1 MKRFLLY
8 FGFISLFFFFLIG
21 FCTLNL
27 TFFLNHPFFK
37 GKLKNYLEK
46 NHHIKVEYH
55 RVSVDLIK
63 LHFKFE
69 NFKLEHPEF
78 FLSLPKA
85 KVDFDWSK
93 LLRGSY
99 FPEEVHL
106 SSPSIKALIPEVT
119 KEEIEFDYKSLL
131 QKLAP
136 IRFVV
141 RNGNFSAEYKGKNFE
156 LRGVNLNLVDS
167 KDQLL
172 FDLKASSNI
181 FSQLSLKGYINY
193 VRFFGEGSVEVKELN
208 LKPALKLVD
217 FDPGENKLNL
227 QAQVSVEKDRIYAG
241 FSGDAPCLIRLDD
254 GQRVICGYFEG
265 VAILGKDGWEV
276 EFPVLDFHNPRLKGK
291 LKVVANE
298 KGIDFRAKA
307 DSTDFES
314 ISPILVK
321 LLPKEVFQ
329 TISDYLKGGFF
340 TKLAFQARGKDWDE
354 AFSLNSIEL
363 SGEVKDGK
371 VEIPGLPLSF
381 ANVEGMVSLDKA
393 KLRFEGNGIVNEN
406 IQLAGSQVLVDL
418 AGKMPL
424 LEVKSQFSGLAENL
438 KDLALLMSKDASSL
452 EKYQVKGKVEGSIV
466 LSGYPTALDVA
477 VSLFPK
483 DVELFLEPF
492 KKTIRISSGS
502 IDYKNER
509 LSFSGINLFFEDGKA
524 LDLKGLFEM
533 KKDLLSVSIS
543 QVYLTKETFFTLLS
557 FDEGVK
563 QRLEPYA
570 VDLDEVFLKDV
581 NLSSLSLRN
590 LDLRNLDKEQALP
603 LLSQT
608 LSFSGKIKGLSLS
621 FNPNNQTIRLS
632 SPELFLS
639 FKNGL
644 LYLDESLVKVGDS
657 NFTLSG
663 SYALTNPLLILR
675 GRGEVKEDLYGK
687 ISSLVNLPQGVKLKL
702 PAKVELQE
710 VKVDKEKIAADLFIL
725 GEGAKLSLQA
735 QYGLASKSLEL
746 TSKFEGN
753 TSDLS
758 LSLSHD
764 QSLKVT
770 LRGELSAPDT
780 LVLFEGLPLS
790 YGAISLDFSLNLGER
805 DFKALEDFKKDPLQA
820 FYRLLTSEKL
830 FPRPSYLHIKDLT
843 FIHPLRFTA
852 TLTAEL
858 ENSTVSISSF
868 RIKSEGLDFNGSLG
882 VKAKEGALWIEGKLF
897 SETLDLAKFFPKEF
911 LKATKEQEEKAKI
924 ELTTS
929 INANIVF
936 SLHKVIL
943 PTNHTIENLTGA
955 LSIVNG
961 TIYAI
966 KLPEVNFCGLSF
978 TAEAEKTAT
987 FHYGYV
993 ELNPSQG
1000 DLLDL
1005 FSCLYPNEMPKVI
1018 FEGPFKAHGF
1028 FYFDGE
1034 KSLIEHSYGELYAT
1048 SHKGYMYRAPL
1059 LMRVLGFLSP
1069 IDLFRGK
1076 IPDLEKNLLPLD
1088 ELTLALKASN
1098 SYLLV
1103 DEFFMS
1109 AQGFRLFSSGYANLK
1124 DKGLSLTFLVSP
1136 FKTIDVI
1143 IEHIPYL
1150 SRLLL
1155 GKERMLVY
1163 LPLEVVG
1170 TYDNPVIVP
1179 LHPAS
1184 IGKGIFRFVFK
1195 FFGISEDFFQKKPA
1209 LEGIKRKDV
1218 LERKLEN
1225 PQGR

>member
-8 FGFISLFFFFLIG
+8 FGLLFLFFLFLLG

-37 GKLKNYLEK
+37 EKLKNYLER
-46 NHHIKVEYH
+46 NHQIKVEYH
-55 RVSVDLIK
+55 HVSVDLVK
-63 LHFKFE
+63 LHFKFQD
-69 NFKLEHPEF
+69 FKLEHPRL
-78 FLSLPKA
+78 FLALPKA
-85 KVDFDWSK
+85 KIDFDWSK

-106 SSPSIKALIPEVT
+106 SSPTIKLSIPET
-119 KEEIEFDYKSLL
+119 PEEEEIKFDYKALL

-141 RNGNFSAEYKGKNFE
+141 RDGNFSAEYKGKNFE
-156 LRGVNLNLVDS
+156 LKGLNLNLVDR

-172 FDLKASSNI
+172 FDLKASANF
-181 FSQLSLKGYINY
+181 FSQLSLKGYLNY
-193 VRFFGEGSVEVKELN
+193 VSLFGEGSVEVKELN

-227 QAQVSVEKDRIYAG
+227 QAQISVEKDRVYAG
-241 FSGDAPCLIRLDD
+241 FSGDAPCLIRLED

-276 EFPVLDFHNPRLKGK
+276 EFPLLDFHNPRLKGE
-291 LKVVANE
+291 LKVLATP
-298 KGIDFRAKA
+298 KGIDLSAKA
-307 DSTDFES
+307 GSLDFQS
-314 ISPILVK
+314 LSPVLAK
-321 LLPKEVFQ
+321 LLPRDVFKA
-329 TISDYLKGGFF
+329 ISDYLKGGLF
-340 TKLAFQARGKDWDE
+340 TELVFQARGKDWDE

-371 VEIPGLPLSF
+371 IEIPGLPLSF
-381 ANVEGMVSLDKA
+381 AGVEGKVSLDKA
-393 KLRFEGNGIVNEN
+393 KLRFEGSGIVNEN
-406 IQLAGSQVLVDL
+406 IQLKGSEVLLDL
-418 AGKMPL
+418 GANEPRI
-424 LEVKSQFSGLAENL
+424 EVKSQFSGLAENL
-438 KDLALLMSKDASSL
+438 KDLALRLSKDASSL
-452 EKYQVKGKVEGSIV
+452 EKYQVSGKVEGGIV
-466 LSGYPTALDVA
+466 LSGYPASLDVA
-477 VSLFPK
+477 LSLFPK
-483 DVELFLEPF
+483 NVAVSIASH
-492 KKTIRISSGS
+492 KKPVIVSSGS

-509 LSFSGINLFFEDGKA
+509 LRFSGINLFFEDGKA
-524 LDLKGLFEM
+524 LDLKGLFEI
-533 KKDLLSVSIS
+533 KNKLLSLSIS
-543 QVYLTKETFFTLLS
+543 QVSLPKETLFTLLS
-557 FDEGVK
+557 LDEGIK
-563 QRLEPYA
+563 QKLEPYA
-570 VDLDEVFLKDV
+570 IDLDEVFLKDV
-581 NLSSLSLRN
+581 ALSSLSIGS
-590 LDLRNLDKEQALP
+590 LDKEQALP
-603 LLSQT
+603 LLSQS
-608 LSFSGKIKGLSLS
+608 LSFSGRIKGLSLR
-621 FNPNNQTIRLS
+621 FDLTNQTIRLS
-632 SPELFLS
+632 SPELFIS

-644 LYLDESLVKVGDS
+644 LYLDESLVKVEDS
-657 NFTLSG
+657 EFSLFG
-663 SYALTNPLLILR
+663 SHALANPLLTLR
-675 GRGEVKEDLYGK
+675 GKGEVKESLYGK
-687 ISSLVNLPQGVKLKL
+687 LSSLVSLPQGVRLKL

-710 VKVDKEKIAADLFIL
+710 FKLDKEKIAGDLSIL

-735 QYGLASKSLEL
+735 QYGLASKGLDL
-746 TSKFEGN
+746 TSRFEGN
-753 TSDLS
+753 SSDLS
-758 LSLSHD
+758 LSLSYD
-764 QSLKVT
+764 QSLKVR
-770 LRGELSAPDT
+770 LKGELSALDT

-790 YGAISLDFSLNLGER
+790 YGKISSDLSLNFEGR
-805 DFKALEDFKKDPLQA
+805 DFKALESLKEDPLQA
-820 FYRLLTSEKL
+820 FHRLIRSGNL
-830 FPRPSYLHIKDLT
+830 FPRSSSLHIKDLT
-843 FIHPLRFTA
+843 LKKPLS
-852 TLTAEL
+852 LTASLSAEF

-868 RIKSEGLDFNGSLG
+868 RVKREGLDFNGSLA
-882 VKAKEGALWIEGKLF
+882 VKAKEDALWLDGKLF
-897 SETLDLAKFFPKEF
+897 SETLDLAKIFPTEA
-911 LKATKEQEEKAKI
+911 LNATKERQKTAGI
-924 ELTTS
+924 ELTVPV
-929 INANIVF
+929 NANIAF
-936 SLHKVIL
+936 SLHRLIL
-943 PTNHTIENLTGA
+943 PTNHTIESLNGT

-961 TIYAI
+961 TTYAL
-966 KLPEVNFCGLSF
+966 KLPEVNLCGLSF
-978 TAEAEKTAT
+978 TAEAEKTNT
-987 FHYGYV
+987 FHYGYI

-1034 KSLIEHSYGELYAT
+1034 KSLIEHGYGEVYAT

-1088 ELTLALKASN
+1088 DLTLVLKASN

-1136 FKTIDVI
+1136 FKTVDVI
-1143 IEHIPYL
+1143 IEHIPYS

-1170 TYDNPVIVP
+1170 TYDNPIIVP

-1195 FFGISEDFFQKKPA
+1195 FFGISEDFFQKKPE

>member
-8 FGFISLFFFFLIG
+8 FGLLFLFFLFLLG

-37 GKLKNYLEK
+37 EKLKDYLER
-46 NHHIKVEYH
+46 NHQIKVEYH
-55 RVSVDLIK
+55 HVSVDLVK
-63 LHFKFE
+63 LHFKFQD
-69 NFKLEHPEF
+69 FKLEHPRL
-78 FLSLPKA
+78 FLALPKA

-93 LLRGSY
+93 LVRGSY

-106 SSPSIKALIPEVT
+106 SSPTIKLSIPET
-119 KEEIEFDYKSLL
+119 PEGEEIKFDYKALL

-141 RNGNFSAEYKGKNFE
+141 RDGNFSAEYKGKNFE
-156 LRGVNLNLVDS
+156 LKGLNLNLIDR

-172 FDLKASSNI
+172 FDLKARANF

-193 VRFFGEGSVEVKELN
+193 VSFFGEGSVEVKELN

-227 QAQVSVEKDRIYAG
+227 QAQISVEKDRVYAG

-254 GQRVICGYFEG
+254 GQRVVCGYFEG

-276 EFPVLDFHNPRLKGK
+276 EFPLLDFHYPRLKGE
-291 LKVVANE
+291 LKVLATE
-298 KGIDFRAKA
+298 KGIDVSAKA
-307 DSTDFES
+307 DSLDFES
-314 ISPILVK
+314 ISPVLAK
-321 LLPKEVFQ
+321 LLPRDVFKA
-329 TISDYLKGGFF
+329 ISDYLKGGLF
-340 TKLAFQARGKDWDE
+340 TELTFQARGKDWDE
-354 AFSLNSIEL
+354 AFSLNSVEL

-381 ANVEGMVSLDKA
+381 AGIEGKVSLDKA
-393 KLRFEGNGIVNEN
+393 KLRFEGSGIVNEN
-406 IQLAGSQVLVDL
+406 IQLKGSEVLVDL
-418 AGKMPL
+418 GSKEPR

-438 KDLALLMSKDASSL
+438 KDLALRLSKNASSL
-452 EKYQVKGKVEGSIV
+452 EKYQVSGRVEGSIV
-466 LSGYPTALDVA
+466 LSGYPASLDVTL
-477 VSLFPK
+477 SLFPK
-483 DVELFLEPF
+483 DVAVSIAPL
-492 KKTIRISSGS
+492 KKPVRVSSGS

-524 LDLKGLFEM
+524 LDLKGLFEI
-533 KKDLLSVSIS
+533 KNKLLSLSIS
-543 QVYLTKETFFTLLS
+543 QVSLPKETFFTLLS
-557 FDEGVK
+557 LDEGIK
-563 QRLEPYA
+563 QKLEPYA
-570 VDLDEVFLKDV
+570 IDLDEVFLKDV
-581 NLSSLSLRN
+581 ALSSLSLVS
-590 LDLRNLDKEQALP
+590 LDKEQALR
-603 LLSQT
+603 LLSQR
-608 LSFSGKIKGLSLS
+608 LSFSGRIKGLSLR
-621 FNPNNQTIRLS
+621 FDLTNQTFSLS
-632 SPELFLS
+632 SPELFIS

-644 LYLDESLVKVGDS
+644 LYLDESLVKVEDS
-657 NFTLSG
+657 EFSLFG
-663 SYALTNPLLILR
+663 SYALATPLLTLR
-675 GRGEVKEDLYGK
+675 GRGEVKESLYGK
-687 ISSLVNLPQGVKLKL
+687 ISSLVSLPQGVRLKL
-702 PAKVELQE
+702 PAKVELHE
-710 VKVDKEKIAADLFIL
+710 LKLDKEKIAGDLSIL

-735 QYGLASKSLEL
+735 QYGLASKALDL
-746 TSKFEGN
+746 TSRFEGN
-753 TSDLS
+753 SSDLS
-758 LSLSHD
+758 LSLSYE
-764 QSLKVT
+764 QSLKVS
-770 LRGELSAPDT
+770 LKGELSTLDT

-790 YGAISLDFSLNLGER
+790 YGKISSDLSLNLEKR

-820 FYRLLTSEKL
+820 FYRLLSSGNL
-830 FPRPSYLHIKDLT
+830 FPRPSSLHIKDLT
-843 FIHPLRFTA
+843 LREPLSLTA
-852 TLTAEL
+852 TLSAEF

-868 RIKSEGLDFNGSLG
+868 RVKSEGLEFNGSLA
-882 VKAKEGALWIEGKLF
+882 VKAKEDALWLDGKLF
-897 SETLDLAKFFPKEF
+897 GETLDLAKIFPAEP
-911 LKATKEQEEKAKI
+911 LNATKERQKKAEI
-924 ELTTS
+924 ELTVPV
-929 INANIVF
+929 NANIAF

-943 PTNHTIENLTGA
+943 PTNHTIESLNGT

-961 TIYAI
+961 TTYAL

-978 TAEAEKTAT
+978 TAEAEKTNT
-987 FHYGYV
+987 FHYGYL

-1034 KSLIEHSYGELYAT
+1034 KSLIEHSYGEVYAT

-1088 ELTLALKASN
+1088 ELTLALKVSN

-1124 DKGLSLTFLVSP
+1124 DKSLSLTFLVSP
-1136 FKTIDVI
+1136 FKTVDVI

-1155 GKERMLVY
+1155 GKERMLIY

-1170 TYDNPVIVP
+1170 TYDNPIIVP

-1195 FFGISEDFFQKKPA
+1195 FFGISEDFFQKKPD

>member
-8 FGFISLFFFFLIG
+8 FGLLFLFFLFLLG

-37 GKLKNYLEK
+37 EKLKDYLER
-46 NHHIKVEYH
+46 NHQIKVEYH
-55 RVSVDLIK
+55 HVSVDLVK
-63 LHFKFE
+63 LHFKFQD
-69 NFKLEHPEF
+69 FKLEHPRL
-78 FLSLPKA
+78 FLALPKA

-93 LLRGSY
+93 LVRGSY

-106 SSPSIKALIPEVT
+106 SSPTIKLSIPET
-119 KEEIEFDYKSLL
+119 PEGEEIKFDYKALL

-141 RNGNFSAEYKGKNFE
+141 RDGNFSAEYKGKNFE
-156 LRGVNLNLVDS
+156 LKGLNLNLIDR

-172 FDLKASSNI
+172 FDLKARANF

-193 VRFFGEGSVEVKELN
+193 VSFFGEGSVEVKELN

-227 QAQVSVEKDRIYAG
+227 QAQISVEKDRVYAG

-254 GQRVICGYFEG
+254 GQRVVCGYFEG

-276 EFPVLDFHNPRLKGK
+276 EFPLLDFHYPRLKGE
-291 LKVVANE
+291 LKVLATE
-298 KGIDFRAKA
+298 KGIDVSAKA
-307 DSTDFES
+307 DSLDFES
-314 ISPILVK
+314 ISPVLAK
-321 LLPKEVFQ
+321 LLPRDVFKA
-329 TISDYLKGGFF
+329 ISDYLKGGLF
-340 TKLAFQARGKDWDE
+340 TELTFQARGKDWDE
-354 AFSLNSIEL
+354 AFSLNSVEL

-381 ANVEGMVSLDKA
+381 AGIEGKVSLDKA
-393 KLRFEGNGIVNEN
+393 KLRFEGSGIVNEN
-406 IQLAGSQVLVDL
+406 IQLKGSEVLVDL
-418 AGKMPL
+418 GSKEPR

-438 KDLALLMSKDASSL
+438 KDLALRLSKDASSL
-452 EKYQVKGKVEGSIV
+452 ENYQVSGRVEGSIV
-466 LSGYPTALDVA
+466 LSGYPASLDVTL
-477 VSLFPK
+477 SLFPK
-483 DVELFLEPF
+483 DVAVSIAPL
-492 KKTIRISSGS
+492 KKPVRVSSGS

-524 LDLKGLFEM
+524 LDLKGLFEI
-533 KKDLLSVSIS
+533 KNKLLSLSIS
-543 QVYLTKETFFTLLS
+543 QVSLPKETFFTLLS
-557 FDEGVK
+557 LDEGIK
-563 QRLEPYA
+563 QKLEPYA
-570 VDLDEVFLKDV
+570 IDLDEVFLKDV
-581 NLSSLSLRN
+581 ALSSLSLVS
-590 LDLRNLDKEQALP
+590 LDKEQALR
-603 LLSQT
+603 LLSQR
-608 LSFSGKIKGLSLS
+608 LSFSGRIKGLSLR
-621 FNPNNQTIRLS
+621 FDLTNQTFSLS
-632 SPELFLS
+632 SPELFIS

-644 LYLDESLVKVGDS
+644 LYLDESLVKVEDS
-657 NFTLSG
+657 EFSLFG
-663 SYALTNPLLILR
+663 SYALATPLLTLR
-675 GRGEVKEDLYGK
+675 GRGEVKESLYGK
-687 ISSLVNLPQGVKLKL
+687 ISSLVSLPQGVRLKL
-702 PAKVELQE
+702 PAKVELHE
-710 VKVDKEKIAADLFIL
+710 LKLDKEKIAGDLSIL

-735 QYGLASKSLEL
+735 QYGLASKGLDL
-746 TSKFEGN
+746 TSRFEGN
-753 TSDLS
+753 SSDLS
-758 LSLSHD
+758 LSLSYE
-764 QSLKVT
+764 QSLKVS
-770 LRGELSAPDT
+770 LKGELSTLDT

-790 YGAISLDFSLNLGER
+790 YGKISSDLSLNLEKR

-820 FYRLLTSEKL
+820 FYRLLSSGNL
-830 FPRPSYLHIKDLT
+830 FPRPSSLHIKDLT
-843 FIHPLRFTA
+843 LREPLSLTA
-852 TLTAEL
+852 TLSAEF

-868 RIKSEGLDFNGSLG
+868 RVKSEGLEFNGSLA
-882 VKAKEGALWIEGKLF
+882 VKAKEDALWLDGKLF
-897 SETLDLAKFFPKEF
+897 GETLDLAKIFPAEP
-911 LKATKEQEEKAKI
+911 LNATKERQKKAEI
-924 ELTTS
+924 ELTVPV
-929 INANIVF
+929 NANIAF

-943 PTNHTIENLTGA
+943 PTNHTIESLNGT

-961 TIYAI
+961 TTYAL

-978 TAEAEKTAT
+978 TAEAEKTNT
-987 FHYGYV
+987 FHYGYL

-1034 KSLIEHSYGELYAT
+1034 KSLIEHSYGEVYAT

-1088 ELTLALKASN
+1088 ELTLALKVSN

-1124 DKGLSLTFLVSP
+1124 DKSLSLTFLVSP
-1136 FKTIDVI
+1136 FKTVDVI

-1155 GKERMLVY
+1155 GKERMLIY

-1170 TYDNPVIVP
+1170 TYDNPIIVP

-1195 FFGISEDFFQKKPA
+1195 FFGISEDFFQKKPD

>member
-8 FGFISLFFFFLIG
+8 FGLLFLFFLFLLG

-37 GKLKNYLEK
+37 EKLKNYLER
-46 NHHIKVEYH
+46 NHQIKVEYH
-55 RVSVDLIK
+55 HVSVDLVK
-63 LHFKFE
+63 LHFKFQD
-69 NFKLEHPEF
+69 FKLEHPRL
-78 FLSLPKA
+78 FLALPKA

-93 LLRGSY
+93 LVRGSY

-106 SSPSIKALIPEVT
+106 SSPTIKLSIPET
-119 KEEIEFDYKSLL
+119 PEEEEIKFDYKALL

-141 RNGNFSAEYKGKNFE
+141 RDGNFSAEYKGKNFE
-156 LRGVNLNLVDS
+156 LKGLNLNLVDR

-172 FDLKASSNI
+172 FDLKVSANI
-181 FSQLSLKGYINY
+181 FSQLSLKGYLNY
-193 VRFFGEGSVEVKELN
+193 VSFFGEGSVEVKQLN

-227 QAQVSVEKDRIYAG
+227 QAQISVEKDRVYAG

-276 EFPVLDFHNPRLKGK
+276 EFPLLDFHNPRLKGE
-291 LKVVANE
+291 LKVLTTPNGV
-298 KGIDFRAKA
+298 DVSAKA
-307 DSTDFES
+307 DSLDFES
-314 ISPILVK
+314 ISPVLAK
-321 LLPKEVFQ
+321 LLPKEVFKA
-329 TISDYLKGGFF
+329 ISDYLKGGLF
-340 TKLAFQARGKDWDE
+340 TDLTFQARGKDWDE
-354 AFSLNSIEL
+354 AFSLNTIGL

-381 ANVEGMVSLDKA
+381 AGVEGKVSLEKA
-393 KLRFEGNGIVNEN
+393 KLRFEGSGIVNEN
-406 IQLAGSQVLVDL
+406 IQLKGSEVLVDL
-418 AGKMPL
+418 GAKEPR

-438 KDLALLMSKDASSL
+438 KDLALRLSKDASSL
-452 EKYQVKGKVEGSIV
+452 ENYQVSGKVEGSIA
-466 LSGYPTALDVA
+466 LSGYPASLDVA
-477 VSLFPK
+477 LSLFPK
-483 DVELFLEPF
+483 DVYVSIAPL
-492 KKTIRISSGS
+492 KKPVRVSSGS

-509 LSFSGINLFFEDGKA
+509 LSFSGINLFFEDGEA
-524 LDLKGLFEM
+524 LDLKGLFEI
-533 KKDLLSVSIS
+533 KNKLLSLSIS
-543 QVYLTKETFFTLLS
+543 QVSLPKETLFTLLS
-557 FDEGVK
+557 LDEGIK
-563 QRLEPYA
+563 QKLEPYA
-570 VDLDEVFLKDV
+570 IDLDEVFLKDV
-581 NLSSLSLRN
+581 ALSSLSLGS
-590 LDLRNLDKEQALP
+590 LDKEQALR
-603 LLSQT
+603 LLSQS
-608 LSFSGKIKGLSLS
+608 LSFSGRIKGLSLR
-621 FNPNNQTIRLS
+621 FDLTNQTISLS
-632 SPELFLS
+632 SPELFIS

-644 LYLDESLVKVGDS
+644 LYLDESLVKVEDS
-657 NFTLSG
+657 EFSLFG
-663 SYALTNPLLILR
+663 SYALANSLLTLR
-675 GRGEVKEDLYGK
+675 GKGEVKETLYGK
-687 ISSLVNLPQGVKLKL
+687 ISSLVSLPQGVRLKL

-710 VKVDKEKIAADLFIL
+710 LNLDKEKIAGDLSIL

-735 QYGLASKSLEL
+735 QYGLASKGLDL
-746 TSKFEGN
+746 TSRFEGN
-753 TSDLS
+753 SSDLS
-758 LSLSHD
+758 LSLSYE
-764 QSLKVT
+764 QSLKVS
-770 LRGELSAPDT
+770 LKGELSALDT

-790 YGAISLDFSLNLGER
+790 YGKISSDLSVNLEEK
-805 DFKALEDFKKDPLQA
+805 DLKALEDFKKDPLQA
-820 FYRLLTSEKL
+820 FHRLLSSGNL
-830 FPRPSYLHIKDLT
+830 FPRPSSLHIKDLT
-843 FIHPLRFTA
+843 LKEPLSLTA
-852 TLTAEL
+852 TLSADFK
-858 ENSTVSISSF
+858 NSTVSISSF
-868 RIKSEGLDFNGSLG
+868 RVKSEGLDFNGSLA
-882 VKAKEGALWIEGKLF
+882 VKAKEDALWIDGKLF
-897 SETLDLAKFFPKEF
+897 SETLDLAKIFPTEV
-911 LKATKEQEEKAKI
+911 LNATKERPKTAEI
-924 ELTTS
+924 ELTVPV
-929 INANIVF
+929 NVNIAF

-943 PTNHTIENLTGA
+943 PTNHTIESLNGT

-961 TIYAI
+961 TTYAL
-966 KLPEVNFCGLSF
+966 KLPEVNLCGLSF
-978 TAEAEKTAT
+978 TAEAEKTNT
-987 FHYGYV
+987 FHYGYI

-1034 KSLIEHSYGELYAT
+1034 KSLIEHSYGEVYAT

-1136 FKTIDVI
+1136 FKTVDVA

-1150 SRLLL
+1150 SKLLL

-1170 TYDNPVIVP
+1170 TYDNPIIVP

-1195 FFGISEDFFQKKPA
+1195 FFGINEDFFQRKPE

-1218 LERKLEN
+1218 FERKLEN
-1225 PQGR
+1225 PQRR

>member
-8 FGFISLFFFFLIG
+8 FGLLFLFFLFLLG

-37 GKLKNYLEK
+37 EKLKNYLER
-46 NHHIKVEYH
+46 NHQIKVEYH
-55 RVSVDLIK
+55 HVSVDLVK
-63 LHFKFE
+63 LHFKFQD
-69 NFKLEHPEF
+69 FKLEHPRL
-78 FLSLPKA
+78 FLALPKA
-85 KVDFDWSK
+85 KIDFDWSK

-106 SSPSIKALIPEVT
+106 SSPTIKLSIPET
-119 KEEIEFDYKSLL
+119 PEEEEIKFDYKALL

-141 RNGNFSAEYKGKNFE
+141 RDGNFSAEYKGKNFE
-156 LRGVNLNLVDS
+156 LKGLNLNLVDR

-172 FDLKASSNI
+172 FDLKASANF
-181 FSQLSLKGYINY
+181 FSQLSLKGYLNY
-193 VRFFGEGSVEVKELN
+193 VSLFGEGSVEVKELN

-227 QAQVSVEKDRIYAG
+227 QAQISVEKDRVYAG
-241 FSGDAPCLIRLDD
+241 FSGDAPCLIRLED

-276 EFPVLDFHNPRLKGK
+276 EFPLLDFHNPRLKGE
-291 LKVVANE
+291 LKVLATPKE
-298 KGIDFRAKA
+298 IDLSAKA
-307 DSTDFES
+307 GSLDFQS
-314 ISPILVK
+314 LSPVLAK
-321 LLPKEVFQ
+321 LLPRDVFKA
-329 TISDYLKGGFF
+329 ISDYLKGGLF
-340 TKLAFQARGKDWDE
+340 TELVFQARGKDWDE

-371 VEIPGLPLSF
+371 IEIPGLPLSF
-381 ANVEGMVSLDKA
+381 AGVEGKVSLDKA
-393 KLRFEGNGIVNEN
+393 KLRFEGSGIVNEN
-406 IQLAGSQVLVDL
+406 IQLKGSEVLVDL
-418 AGKMPL
+418 GAKEPRI
-424 LEVKSQFSGLAENL
+424 EVKSQFSGLAENL
-438 KDLALLMSKDASSL
+438 KDLALRLSKDASSL
-452 EKYQVKGKVEGSIV
+452 EKYQVSGKVEGGIV
-466 LSGYPTALDVA
+466 LSGYPASLDVA
-477 VSLFPK
+477 LSLFPK
-483 DVELFLEPF
+483 NVAVSIASH
-492 KKTIRISSGS
+492 KKPVIVSSGS

-524 LDLKGLFEM
+524 LDLKGLFEI
-533 KKDLLSVSIS
+533 KNKLLSLSIS
-543 QVYLTKETFFTLLS
+543 QVSLPKETLFTLLS
-557 FDEGVK
+557 LDEGIK
-563 QRLEPYA
+563 QKLEPYA
-570 VDLDEVFLKDV
+570 IDLDEVFLKDV
-581 NLSSLSLRN
+581 ALSSLSIGS
-590 LDLRNLDKEQALP
+590 LDKEQALP
-603 LLSQT
+603 LLSQS
-608 LSFSGKIKGLSLS
+608 LSFSGRIKGLSLR
-621 FNPNNQTIRLS
+621 FDLTNQTIRLS
-632 SPELFLS
+632 SPELFIS

-644 LYLDESLVKVGDS
+644 LYLDESLVKVEDS
-657 NFTLSG
+657 EFSLFG
-663 SYALTNPLLILR
+663 SYALANPLLTLR
-675 GRGEVKEDLYGK
+675 GKGEVKESLYGK
-687 ISSLVNLPQGVKLKL
+687 LSSLVSLPQGVRLKL

-710 VKVDKEKIAADLFIL
+710 FKLDKEKIAGDLSIL
-725 GEGAKLSLQA
+725 GEGVKLSLQA
-735 QYGLASKSLEL
+735 QYGLASKGLDL
-746 TSKFEGN
+746 TSRFEGN
-753 TSDLS
+753 SSDLS
-758 LSLSHD
+758 LSLSYD
-764 QSLKVT
+764 QSLKVR
-770 LRGELSAPDT
+770 LKGELSALDT

-790 YGAISLDFSLNLGER
+790 YGKISSDLSLNFEGR
-805 DFKALEDFKKDPLQA
+805 DFKALESLKKDPLQA
-820 FYRLLTSEKL
+820 FHKLLSSVNL
-830 FPRPSYLHIKDLT
+830 FPRSSSLQIKDLT
-843 FIHPLRFTA
+843 LKKPLS
-852 TLTAEL
+852 LTASLSAEF

-868 RIKSEGLDFNGSLG
+868 RVKREGLDFNGSLA
-882 VKAKEGALWIEGKLF
+882 VKAKEDALWLDGKLF
-897 SETLDLAKFFPKEF
+897 SETLDLAKIFPTEA
-911 LKATKEQEEKAKI
+911 LNATKERQKTAGI
-924 ELTTS
+924 ELTVPV
-929 INANIVF
+929 NANIAF
-936 SLHKVIL
+936 SLHRLIL
-943 PTNHTIENLTGA
+943 PTNHTIESLNGS

-961 TIYAI
+961 TTYAI
-966 KLPEVNFCGLSF
+966 KLPEVNLCGLSF
-978 TAEAEKTAT
+978 TAEAEKTNT
-987 FHYGYV
+987 FHYGYI

-1034 KSLIEHSYGELYAT
+1034 KSLIEHSYGEVYAT

-1088 ELTLALKASN
+1088 DLTLVLKASN

-1136 FKTIDVI
+1136 FKTVDVI
-1143 IEHIPYL
+1143 IEHIPYS

-1170 TYDNPVIVP
+1170 TYDNPIIVP

-1195 FFGISEDFFQKKPA
+1195 FFGISEDFFQKKPE

>member
-8 FGFISLFFFFLIG
+8 FGLLFLFFLFLLG

-37 GKLKNYLEK
+37 EKLKDYLER
-46 NHHIKVEYH
+46 NHQIKVEYH
-55 RVSVDLIK
+55 HVSVDLVK
-63 LHFKFE
+63 LHFKFQD
-69 NFKLEHPEF
+69 FKLEHPRL
-78 FLSLPKA
+78 FLALPKA

-93 LLRGSY
+93 LVRGSY

-106 SSPSIKALIPEVT
+106 SSPTIKLSIPET
-119 KEEIEFDYKSLL
+119 PEGEEIKFDYKALL

-141 RNGNFSAEYKGKNFE
+141 RDGNFSAEYKGKNFE
-156 LRGVNLNLVDS
+156 LKGLNLNLIDR

-172 FDLKASSNI
+172 FDLKARANF

-193 VRFFGEGSVEVKELN
+193 VSFFGEGSVEVKELN

-227 QAQVSVEKDRIYAG
+227 QAQISVEKDRVYAG

-254 GQRVICGYFEG
+254 GQRVVCGYFEG

-276 EFPVLDFHNPRLKGK
+276 EFPLLDFHYPRLKGE
-291 LKVVANE
+291 LKVLATE
-298 KGIDFRAKA
+298 KGIDVSAKA
-307 DSTDFES
+307 DSLDFES
-314 ISPILVK
+314 ISPVLAK
-321 LLPKEVFQ
+321 LLPRDVFKA
-329 TISDYLKGGFF
+329 ISDYLKGGLF
-340 TKLAFQARGKDWDE
+340 TELTFQARGKDWDE
-354 AFSLNSIEL
+354 AFSLNSVEL

-381 ANVEGMVSLDKA
+381 AGIEGKVSLDKA
-393 KLRFEGNGIVNEN
+393 KLRFEGSGIVNEN
-406 IQLAGSQVLVDL
+406 IQLKGSEVLVDL
-418 AGKMPL
+418 GSKEPR

-438 KDLALLMSKDASSL
+438 KDLALRLSKDASSL
-452 EKYQVKGKVEGSIV
+452 ENYQVSGRVEGSIV
-466 LSGYPTALDVA
+466 LSGYPASLDVA
-477 VSLFPK
+477 LSLFPK
-483 DVELFLEPF
+483 DVAVSIAPL
-492 KKTIRISSGS
+492 KKPVRVSSGS

-524 LDLKGLFEM
+524 LDLKGLFEI
-533 KKDLLSVSIS
+533 KNKLLSLSIS
-543 QVYLTKETFFTLLS
+543 QVSLPKETFFTLLS
-557 FDEGVK
+557 LDEGIK
-563 QRLEPYA
+563 QKLEPYA
-570 VDLDEVFLKDV
+570 IDLDEVFLKDV
-581 NLSSLSLRN
+581 ALSSLSLVS
-590 LDLRNLDKEQALP
+590 LDKEQALR
-603 LLSQT
+603 LLSQR
-608 LSFSGKIKGLSLS
+608 LSFSGRIKGLSLR
-621 FNPNNQTIRLS
+621 FDLTNQTFSLS
-632 SPELFLS
+632 SPELFIS

-644 LYLDESLVKVGDS
+644 LYLDESLVKVEDS
-657 NFTLSG
+657 EFSLFG
-663 SYALTNPLLILR
+663 SYALATPLLTLR
-675 GRGEVKEDLYGK
+675 GRGEVKESLYGK
-687 ISSLVNLPQGVKLKL
+687 ISSLVSLPQGVRLKL
-702 PAKVELQE
+702 PAKVELHE
-710 VKVDKEKIAADLFIL
+710 LKLDKEKIAGDLSIL

-735 QYGLASKSLEL
+735 QYGLASKGLDL
-746 TSKFEGN
+746 TSRFEGN
-753 TSDLS
+753 SSDLS
-758 LSLSHD
+758 LSLSYE
-764 QSLKVT
+764 QSLKVS
-770 LRGELSAPDT
+770 LKGELSTLDT

-790 YGAISLDFSLNLGER
+790 YGKISSDLSLNLEKR

-820 FYRLLTSEKL
+820 FYRLLSSGNL
-830 FPRPSYLHIKDLT
+830 FPRPSSLHIKDLT
-843 FIHPLRFTA
+843 LREPLSLTA
-852 TLTAEL
+852 TLSAEF

-868 RIKSEGLDFNGSLG
+868 RVKSEGLEFNGSLA
-882 VKAKEGALWIEGKLF
+882 VKAKEDALWLDGKLF
-897 SETLDLAKFFPKEF
+897 GETLDLAKIFPAEP
-911 LKATKEQEEKAKI
+911 LNATKERQKKAEI
-924 ELTTS
+924 ELTVPV
-929 INANIVF
+929 NANIAF

-943 PTNHTIENLTGA
+943 PTNHTIESLNGT

-961 TIYAI
+961 TTYAL

-978 TAEAEKTAT
+978 TAEAEKTNT
-987 FHYGYV
+987 FHYGYL

-1034 KSLIEHSYGELYAT
+1034 KSLIEHSYGEVYAT

-1088 ELTLALKASN
+1088 ELTLALKVSN

-1124 DKGLSLTFLVSP
+1124 DKSLSLTFLVSP
-1136 FKTIDVI
+1136 FKTVDVI

-1155 GKERMLVY
+1155 GKERMLIY

-1170 TYDNPVIVP
+1170 TYDNPIIVP

-1195 FFGISEDFFQKKPA
+1195 FFGISEDFFQKKPD

>member
-8 FGFISLFFFFLIG
+8 FGLLFLFFLFLLG

-37 GKLKNYLEK
+37 EKLKNYLER
-46 NHHIKVEYH
+46 NHQIKVEYH
-55 RVSVDLIK
+55 HVSVDLVK
-63 LHFKFE
+63 LHFKFQD
-69 NFKLEHPEF
+69 FKLEHPRL
-78 FLSLPKA
+78 FLALPKA
-85 KVDFDWSK
+85 KIDFDWSK

-106 SSPSIKALIPEVT
+106 SSPTIKLSIPET
-119 KEEIEFDYKSLL
+119 PEEEEIKFDYKALL

-141 RNGNFSAEYKGKNFE
+141 RDGNFSAEYKGKNFE
-156 LRGVNLNLVDS
+156 LKGLNLNLVDR

-172 FDLKASSNI
+172 FDLKASANF
-181 FSQLSLKGYINY
+181 FSQLSLKGYLNY
-193 VRFFGEGSVEVKELN
+193 VSLFGEGSVEVKELN

-227 QAQVSVEKDRIYAG
+227 QAQISVEKDRVYAG
-241 FSGDAPCLIRLDD
+241 FSGDAPCLIRLED

-276 EFPVLDFHNPRLKGK
+276 EFPLLDFHNPRLKGE
-291 LKVVANE
+291 LKVLATPKE
-298 KGIDFRAKA
+298 IDLSAKTG
-307 DSTDFES
+307 SLDFQS
-314 ISPILVK
+314 LSPVLAK
-321 LLPKEVFQ
+321 LLPRDVFKA
-329 TISDYLKGGFF
+329 ISDYLKGGLF
-340 TKLAFQARGKDWDE
+340 TELVFQARGKDWDE

-371 VEIPGLPLSF
+371 IEIPGLPLSF
-381 ANVEGMVSLDKA
+381 AGVEGKVSLDKA
-393 KLRFEGNGIVNEN
+393 KLRFEGSGIVNEN
-406 IQLAGSQVLVDL
+406 IQLKDSEVLLDL
-418 AGKMPL
+418 GAKEPRI
-424 LEVKSQFSGLAENL
+424 EVKSQFSGLAENL
-438 KDLALLMSKDASSL
+438 KDLALRLSKDASSL
-452 EKYQVKGKVEGSIV
+452 EKYQVSGKVEGSIV
-466 LSGYPTALDVA
+466 LSGYPASLDVA
-477 VSLFPK
+477 LSLFPK
-483 DVELFLEPF
+483 DVAVSIASL
-492 KKTIRISSGS
+492 KKPVIVSSGS

-524 LDLKGLFEM
+524 LDLKGLFEI
-533 KKDLLSVSIS
+533 KNKLLSLSIS
-543 QVYLTKETFFTLLS
+543 QVSLPKETLFTLLS
-557 FDEGVK
+557 LDEGIK
-563 QRLEPYA
+563 QKLEPYA
-570 VDLDEVFLKDV
+570 IDLDEVFLKDV
-581 NLSSLSLRN
+581 ALSSLSIGS
-590 LDLRNLDKEQALP
+590 LDKEQALP
-603 LLSQT
+603 LLSQS
-608 LSFSGKIKGLSLS
+608 LSFSGRIKGLSLR
-621 FNPNNQTIRLS
+621 FDLTNQTIRLS
-632 SPELFLS
+632 SPELFIS

-644 LYLDESLVKVGDS
+644 LYLDESLVKVEDS
-657 NFTLSG
+657 EFSLFG
-663 SYALTNPLLILR
+663 SYALANPLLTLR
-675 GRGEVKEDLYGK
+675 GKGEVKESLYGK
-687 ISSLVNLPQGVKLKL
+687 LSSLVSLPQGVRLKL

-710 VKVDKEKIAADLFIL
+710 FKLDKEKIAGDLSIL
-725 GEGAKLSLQA
+725 GEGVKLSLQA
-735 QYGLASKSLEL
+735 QYGLASKGLDL
-746 TSKFEGN
+746 TSRFEGN
-753 TSDLS
+753 SSDLS
-758 LSLSHD
+758 LSLSYD
-764 QSLKVT
+764 QSLKVR
-770 LRGELSAPDT
+770 LKGELSALDT

-790 YGAISLDFSLNLGER
+790 YGKISSDLSLNFEGR
-805 DFKALEDFKKDPLQA
+805 DFKALESLKKDPLQA
-820 FYRLLTSEKL
+820 FHRLLSSGNL
-830 FPRPSYLHIKDLT
+830 FPRSSSLHIKDLT
-843 FIHPLRFTA
+843 LKKPLS
-852 TLTAEL
+852 LTASLSAEF

-868 RIKSEGLDFNGSLG
+868 RVKREGLDFNGSLA
-882 VKAKEGALWIEGKLF
+882 VKAKEDALWLDGKLF
-897 SETLDLAKFFPKEF
+897 SETLDLAKIFPTEA
-911 LKATKEQEEKAKI
+911 LNATKERQKTAGI
-924 ELTTS
+924 ELTVPV
-929 INANIVF
+929 NANIAF
-936 SLHKVIL
+936 SLHRLIL
-943 PTNHTIENLTGA
+943 PTNHTIESLNGT

-961 TIYAI
+961 TTYAI
-966 KLPEVNFCGLSF
+966 KLPEVNLCGLSF
-978 TAEAEKTAT
+978 TAEAEKTNT
-987 FHYGYV
+987 FHYGYI

-1034 KSLIEHSYGELYAT
+1034 KSLIEHGYGEVYAT

-1088 ELTLALKASN
+1088 DLTLVLKASN

-1124 DKGLSLTFLVSP
+1124 DKSLSLTFLVSP
-1136 FKTIDVI
+1136 FKTVDVI
-1143 IEHIPYL
+1143 IEHIPYS

-1170 TYDNPVIVP
+1170 TYDNPIIVP

-1195 FFGISEDFFQKKPA
+1195 FFGISEDFFQKKPE

>member
-8 FGFISLFFFFLIG
+8 FGLLFLFFLFLLG

-37 GKLKNYLEK
+37 EKLKDYLER
-46 NHHIKVEYH
+46 NHQIKVEYH
-55 RVSVDLIK
+55 HVSVDLVK
-63 LHFKFE
+63 LHFKFQD
-69 NFKLEHPEF
+69 FKLEHPRL
-78 FLSLPKA
+78 FLALPKA

-93 LLRGSY
+93 LVRGSY

-106 SSPSIKALIPEVT
+106 SSPTIKLSIPET
-119 KEEIEFDYKSLL
+119 PEGEEIKFDYKALL

-141 RNGNFSAEYKGKNFE
+141 RDGNFSAEYKGKNFE
-156 LRGVNLNLVDS
+156 LKGLNLNLIDR

-172 FDLKASSNI
+172 FDLKARANF

-193 VRFFGEGSVEVKELN
+193 VSFFGEGSVEVKELN

-227 QAQVSVEKDRIYAG
+227 QAQISVEKDRVYAG

-254 GQRVICGYFEG
+254 GQRVVCGYFEG

-276 EFPVLDFHNPRLKGK
+276 EFPLLDFHYPRLKGE
-291 LKVVANE
+291 LKVLATE
-298 KGIDFRAKA
+298 KGIDVSAKA
-307 DSTDFES
+307 DSLDFES
-314 ISPILVK
+314 ISPVLAK
-321 LLPKEVFQ
+321 LLPRDVFKA
-329 TISDYLKGGFF
+329 ISDYLKGGLF
-340 TKLAFQARGKDWDE
+340 TELTFQARGKDWDE
-354 AFSLNSIEL
+354 AFSLNSVEL

-381 ANVEGMVSLDKA
+381 AGIEGKVSLDKA
-393 KLRFEGNGIVNEN
+393 KLRFEGSGIVNEN
-406 IQLAGSQVLVDL
+406 IQLKGSEVLVDL
-418 AGKMPL
+418 GSKEPR

-438 KDLALLMSKDASSL
+438 KDLALRLSKNASSL
-452 EKYQVKGKVEGSIV
+452 EKYQVSGRVEGSIV
-466 LSGYPTALDVA
+466 LSGYPASLDVA
-477 VSLFPK
+477 LSLFPK
-483 DVELFLEPF
+483 DVAVSIAPL
-492 KKTIRISSGS
+492 KKPVRVSSGS

-524 LDLKGLFEM
+524 LDLKGLFEI
-533 KKDLLSVSIS
+533 KNKLLSLSIS
-543 QVYLTKETFFTLLS
+543 QVSLPKETFFTLLS
-557 FDEGVK
+557 LDEGIK
-563 QRLEPYA
+563 QKLEPYA
-570 VDLDEVFLKDV
+570 IDLDEVFLKDV
-581 NLSSLSLRN
+581 ALSSLSLVS
-590 LDLRNLDKEQALP
+590 LDKEQALR
-603 LLSQT
+603 LLSQR
-608 LSFSGKIKGLSLS
+608 LSFSGRIKGLSLR
-621 FNPNNQTIRLS
+621 FDLTNQTFSLS
-632 SPELFLS
+632 SPELFIS

-644 LYLDESLVKVGDS
+644 LYLDESLVKVEDS
-657 NFTLSG
+657 EFSLFG
-663 SYALTNPLLILR
+663 SYALATPLLTLR
-675 GRGEVKEDLYGK
+675 GRGEVKESLYGK
-687 ISSLVNLPQGVKLKL
+687 ISSLVSLPQGVRLKL
-702 PAKVELQE
+702 PAKVELHE
-710 VKVDKEKIAADLFIL
+710 LKLDKEKIAGDLSIL

-735 QYGLASKSLEL
+735 QYGLASKGLDL
-746 TSKFEGN
+746 TSRFEGN
-753 TSDLS
+753 SSDLS
-758 LSLSHD
+758 LSLSYE
-764 QSLKVT
+764 QSLKVS
-770 LRGELSAPDT
+770 LKGELSTLDT

-790 YGAISLDFSLNLGER
+790 YGKISSDLSLNLEKR

-820 FYRLLTSEKL
+820 FYRLLSSGNL
-830 FPRPSYLHIKDLT
+830 FPRPSSLHIKDLT
-843 FIHPLRFTA
+843 LREPLSLTA
-852 TLTAEL
+852 TLSAEF

-868 RIKSEGLDFNGSLG
+868 RVKSEGLEFNGSLA
-882 VKAKEGALWIEGKLF
+882 VKAKEDALWLDGKLF
-897 SETLDLAKFFPKEF
+897 GETLDLAKIFPAEP
-911 LKATKEQEEKAKI
+911 LNATKERQKKAEI
-924 ELTTS
+924 ELTVPV
-929 INANIVF
+929 NANIAF

-943 PTNHTIENLTGA
+943 PTNHTIESLNGT

-961 TIYAI
+961 TTYAL

-978 TAEAEKTAT
+978 TAEAEKTNT
-987 FHYGYV
+987 FHYGYL

-1034 KSLIEHSYGELYAT
+1034 KSLIEHSYGEVYAT

-1088 ELTLALKASN
+1088 ELTLALKVSN

-1124 DKGLSLTFLVSP
+1124 DKSLSLTFLVSP
-1136 FKTIDVI
+1136 FKTVDVI

-1155 GKERMLVY
+1155 GKERMLIY

-1170 TYDNPVIVP
+1170 TYDNPIIVP

-1195 FFGISEDFFQKKPA
+1195 FFGISEDFFQKKPD

>member
-8 FGFISLFFFFLIG
+8 FGLLFLFFLFLLG

-37 GKLKNYLEK
+37 EKLKNYLER
-46 NHHIKVEYH
+46 NHQIKVEYH
-55 RVSVDLIK
+55 HVSVDLVK
-63 LHFKFE
+63 LHFKFQD
-69 NFKLEHPEF
+69 FKLEHPRL
-78 FLSLPKA
+78 FLALPKA
-85 KVDFDWSK
+85 KIDFDWSK

-106 SSPSIKALIPEVT
+106 SSPTIKLSIPET
-119 KEEIEFDYKSLL
+119 PEEEEIKFDYKALL

-141 RNGNFSAEYKGKNFE
+141 RDGNFSAEYKGKNFE
-156 LRGVNLNLVDS
+156 LKGLNLNLVDR

-172 FDLKASSNI
+172 FDLKASANF
-181 FSQLSLKGYINY
+181 FSQLSLKGYLNY
-193 VRFFGEGSVEVKELN
+193 VSLFGEGSVEVKELN

-227 QAQVSVEKDRIYAG
+227 QAQISVEKDRVYAG
-241 FSGDAPCLIRLDD
+241 FSGDAPCLIRLED

-276 EFPVLDFHNPRLKGK
+276 EFPLLDFHNPRLKGE
-291 LKVVANE
+291 LKVLATPKE
-298 KGIDFRAKA
+298 IDLSAKA
-307 DSTDFES
+307 GSLDFQS
-314 ISPILVK
+314 LSPVLAK
-321 LLPKEVFQ
+321 LLPRDVFKA
-329 TISDYLKGGFF
+329 ISDYLKGGLF
-340 TKLAFQARGKDWDE
+340 TELVFQARGKDWDE

-371 VEIPGLPLSF
+371 IEIPGLPLSF
-381 ANVEGMVSLDKA
+381 AGVEGKVSLDKA
-393 KLRFEGNGIVNEN
+393 KLRFEGSGIVNEN
-406 IQLAGSQVLVDL
+406 IQLKGSEVLLDL
-418 AGKMPL
+418 GAKEPRI
-424 LEVKSQFSGLAENL
+424 EVKSQFSGLAENL
-438 KDLALLMSKDASSL
+438 KDLALRLSKDASSL
-452 EKYQVKGKVEGSIV
+452 EKYQVSGKVEGGIV
-466 LSGYPTALDVA
+466 LSGYPASLDVA
-477 VSLFPK
+477 LSLFPK
-483 DVELFLEPF
+483 NVAVSIASH
-492 KKTIRISSGS
+492 KKPVIVSSGS

-509 LSFSGINLFFEDGKA
+509 LRFSGINLFFEDGKA
-524 LDLKGLFEM
+524 LDLKGLFEI
-533 KKDLLSVSIS
+533 KNKLLSLSIS
-543 QVYLTKETFFTLLS
+543 QVSLPKETLFTLLS
-557 FDEGVK
+557 LDEGIK
-563 QRLEPYA
+563 QKLEPYA
-570 VDLDEVFLKDV
+570 IDLDEVFLKDV
-581 NLSSLSLRN
+581 ALSSLSIGS
-590 LDLRNLDKEQALP
+590 LDKEQALP
-603 LLSQT
+603 LLSQS
-608 LSFSGKIKGLSLS
+608 LSFSGRIKGLSLR
-621 FNPNNQTIRLS
+621 FDLTNQTIRLS
-632 SPELFLS
+632 SPELFIS

-644 LYLDESLVKVGDS
+644 LYLDESLVKVEDS
-657 NFTLSG
+657 EFSLFG
-663 SYALTNPLLILR
+663 SHALANPLLTLR
-675 GRGEVKEDLYGK
+675 GKGEVKESLYGK
-687 ISSLVNLPQGVKLKL
+687 LSSLVSLPQGVRLKL

-710 VKVDKEKIAADLFIL
+710 FKLDKEKIAGDLSIL
-725 GEGAKLSLQA
+725 GEGVKLSLQA
-735 QYGLASKSLEL
+735 QYGLASKGLDL
-746 TSKFEGN
+746 TSRFEGN
-753 TSDLS
+753 SSDLS
-758 LSLSHD
+758 LSLSYD
-764 QSLKVT
+764 QSLKVR
-770 LRGELSAPDT
+770 LKGELSALDT

-790 YGAISLDFSLNLGER
+790 YGKISSDLSLNFEGR
-805 DFKALEDFKKDPLQA
+805 DFKALESLKKDPLQA
-820 FYRLLTSEKL
+820 FHRLLRSGNL
-830 FPRPSYLHIKDLT
+830 FPRSSSLHIKDLT
-843 FIHPLRFTA
+843 LKKPLS
-852 TLTAEL
+852 LTASLSAEF

-868 RIKSEGLDFNGSLG
+868 RVKREGLDFNGSLA
-882 VKAKEGALWIEGKLF
+882 VKAKEDALWLDGKLF
-897 SETLDLAKFFPKEF
+897 SETLDLAKIFPTEA
-911 LKATKEQEEKAKI
+911 LNATKERQKTAGI
-924 ELTTS
+924 ELTVPV
-929 INANIVF
+929 NANIAF
-936 SLHKVIL
+936 SLHRLIL
-943 PTNHTIENLTGA
+943 PTNHTIESLNGS

-961 TIYAI
+961 TTYAI
-966 KLPEVNFCGLSF
+966 KLPEVNLCGLSF
-978 TAEAEKTAT
+978 TAEAEKTNT
-987 FHYGYV
+987 FHYGYI

-1034 KSLIEHSYGELYAT
+1034 KSLIEHGYGEVYAT

-1088 ELTLALKASN
+1088 DLTLVLKASN

-1136 FKTIDVI
+1136 FKTVDVI
-1143 IEHIPYL
+1143 IEHIPYS

-1170 TYDNPVIVP
+1170 TYDNPIIVP

-1195 FFGISEDFFQKKPA
+1195 FFGISEDFFQKKPE

>member
-8 FGFISLFFFFLIG
+8 FGLLFLFFLFLLG

-37 GKLKNYLEK
+37 EKLKNYLER
-46 NHHIKVEYH
+46 NHQIQVEYH
-55 RVSVDLIK
+55 HVSVDLVK
-63 LHFKFE
+63 LHFKFQD
-69 NFKLEHPEF
+69 FKLEHPRL
-78 FLSLPKA
+78 FLALPKA
-85 KVDFDWSK
+85 KVDFDWLK
-93 LLRGSY
+93 LVRGSY

-106 SSPSIKALIPEVT
+106 SSPTIKLSIPET
-119 KEEIEFDYKSLL
+119 PEEEEIKFDYKALL

-141 RNGNFSAEYKGKNFE
+141 RDGNFSAEYKGKNFE
-156 LRGVNLNLVDS
+156 LKGLNLNLVDR

-172 FDLKASSNI
+172 FDLKARANF
-181 FSQLSLKGYINY
+181 FSQLSLKGYLNY
-193 VRFFGEGSVEVKELN
+193 VSFFGEGSVEVKQLN

-227 QAQVSVEKDRIYAG
+227 QAQISVEKDKVYAG

-276 EFPVLDFHNPRLKGK
+276 EFPLLDFHYPRLKGE
-291 LKVVANE
+291 LKVLTTPNGV
-298 KGIDFRAKA
+298 DVSAKA
-307 DSTDFES
+307 DSLDFES
-314 ISPILVK
+314 ISLVLAK
-321 LLPKEVFQ
+321 LLPRDVFKA
-329 TISDYLKGGFF
+329 ISDYLKGGLF
-340 TKLAFQARGKDWDE
+340 TELVFQARGKDWDE

-381 ANVEGMVSLDKA
+381 ANIEGKVSLDKA
-393 KLRFEGNGIVNEN
+393 KLRFEGSGIVNEN
-406 IQLAGSQVLVDL
+406 IQLKDSQVLVDL
-418 AGKMPL
+418 GSKEPR

-438 KDLALLMSKDASSL
+438 KDLALRLSKDASSL
-452 EKYQVKGKVEGSIV
+452 EKYQVSGRVEGSIV
-466 LSGYPTALDVA
+466 LSGYPTSLDVA
-477 VSLFPK
+477 LSLFPK
-483 DVELFLEPF
+483 DVAVSIAPL
-492 KKTIRISSGS
+492 KKPVRVSSGS

-509 LSFSGINLFFEDGKA
+509 LSFSGINLFFEDGEA
-524 LDLKGLFEM
+524 LDLKGLFEI
-533 KKDLLSVSIS
+533 KNKLLSLSIS
-543 QVYLTKETFFTLLS
+543 QVSLPKETFFTLLS
-557 FDEGVK
+557 LDEGIK
-563 QRLEPYA
+563 QKLEPYA
-570 VDLDEVFLKDV
+570 IDLDEVFLKDV
-581 NLSSLSLRN
+581 TLSSLSLG
-590 LDLRNLDKEQALP
+590 NLDKEQALP
-603 LLSQT
+603 LLSQS
-608 LSFSGKIKGLSLS
+608 LSFSGRIKGLSLR
-621 FNPNNQTIRLS
+621 FDLTNQTIRLS
-632 SPELFLS
+632 SPELFIS
-639 FKNGL
+639 FKNGF
-644 LYLDESLVKVGDS
+644 LYLDESLVKVEDS
-657 NFTLSG
+657 EFSLFG
-663 SYALTNPLLILR
+663 SYALANPLLTLR
-675 GRGEVKEDLYGK
+675 GKGEVKESLYGK
-687 ISSLVNLPQGVKLKL
+687 ISSLVSLPQGVRLKL

-710 VKVDKEKIAADLFIL
+710 LKLDKEKIAGDLSIL

-735 QYGLASKSLEL
+735 QYGLASKGLDL
-746 TSKFEGN
+746 TSRFEGN
-753 TSDLS
+753 SSDLS
-758 LSLSHD
+758 LSLSYD
-764 QSLKVT
+764 QSLKVN
-770 LRGELSAPDT
+770 LKGELSALDT

-790 YGAISLDFSLNLGER
+790 YGKISSDLSLNLEGR
-805 DFKALEDFKKDPLQA
+805 DFKALEGFKKDPLQA
-820 FYRLLTSEKL
+820 FHRLLSSGNL
-830 FPRPSYLHIKDLT
+830 FPRPSSLHIKDLT
-843 FIHPLRFTA
+843 LKEPLSLTA
-852 TLTAEL
+852 TLSADFK
-858 ENSTVSISSF
+858 NSTVSISSF
-868 RIKSEGLDFNGSLG
+868 RVKSEGLDFNGSLA
-882 VKAKEGALWIEGKLF
+882 VKAKEDALWIDGKLF
-897 SETLDLAKFFPKEF
+897 SETLDLAKIFPTEV
-911 LKATKEQEEKAKI
+911 LNATKERQKKAEI
-924 ELTTS
+924 ELTVPV
-929 INANIVF
+929 NANLAF

-943 PTNHTIENLTGA
+943 PTNHTIESLNGT

-961 TIYAI
+961 TTYAL
-966 KLPEVNFCGLSF
+966 KLPEVNLCGLSF
-978 TAEAEKTAT
+978 TAEAEKTNT
-987 FHYGYV
+987 FHYGYI

-1034 KSLIEHSYGELYAT
+1034 KSLIEHSYGEVYAT

-1124 DKGLSLTFLVSP
+1124 DKGLALTFLVSP
-1136 FKTIDVI
+1136 FKTVDVI

-1170 TYDNPVIVP
+1170 TYDNPIIVP

-1195 FFGISEDFFQKKPA
+1195 FFGISEDFFQKKPE

>member
-8 FGFISLFFFFLIG
+8 FGLLFLFFIFLLG

-37 GKLKNYLEK
+37 EKLKNYLER
-46 NHHIKVEYH
+46 NHQIKVEYH
-55 RVSVDLIK
+55 HVSVDLVK
-63 LHFKFE
+63 LHFKFQD
-69 NFKLEHPEF
+69 FKLEHPRL
-78 FLSLPKA
+78 FLALPKA

-93 LLRGSY
+93 LVRGSY

-106 SSPSIKALIPEVT
+106 SSPTIKLSIPET
-119 KEEIEFDYKSLL
+119 PEEEEIKFDYKALL

-141 RNGNFSAEYKGKNFE
+141 RDGNFSVEYKGKNFE
-156 LRGVNLNLVDS
+156 LKGLNLNLIDR

-172 FDLKASSNI
+172 FDLKARANF
-181 FSQLSLKGYINY
+181 FSQLSLKGYLNY
-193 VRFFGEGSVEVKELN
+193 VSFFGEGSVEVKELN

-227 QAQVSVEKDRIYAG
+227 QAQISVEKDRVYAG

-276 EFPVLDFHNPRLKGK
+276 EFPLLDFHYPRLKGE
-291 LKVVANE
+291 LKVLATA
-298 KGIDFRAKA
+298 KGIDVSAKA
-307 DSTDFES
+307 DSLDFET
-314 ISPILVK
+314 ISPVLAK
-321 LLPKEVFQ
+321 LLPRDVFKA
-329 TISDYLKGGFF
+329 ISDYLKGGVF
-340 TKLAFQARGKDWDE
+340 TELVFQARGKDWDE

-381 ANVEGMVSLDKA
+381 AGVEGKVSLEKA
-393 KLRFEGNGIVNEN
+393 KLRFEGSGIVNEN
-406 IQLAGSQVLVDL
+406 IQFIDSQVIVDF
-418 AGKMPL
+418 APKEPR

-438 KDLALLMSKDASSL
+438 KDLVLRLSKDASSL
-452 EKYQVKGKVEGSIV
+452 ENYHVSGKVEGSIV
-466 LSGYPTALDVA
+466 LSGYPPSLDVA
-477 VSLFPK
+477 LSLFPK
-483 DVELFLEPF
+483 DVAVSIAPL
-492 KKTIRISSGS
+492 KKAVRVSSGS

-509 LSFSGINLFFEDGKA
+509 FSFSGINLFFEDGKA
-524 LDLKGLFEM
+524 LDLKGLFEI
-533 KKDLLSVSIS
+533 KNKLLSLSIS
-543 QVYLTKETFFTLLS
+543 QVSLPKETLFTLLS
-557 FDEGVK
+557 LDEGIK
-563 QRLEPYA
+563 QKLEPYA
-570 VDLDEVFLKDV
+570 IDLDEVFLKDV
-581 NLSSLSLRN
+581 ALSSISLG
-590 LDLRNLDKEQALP
+590 NLDKEQALP
-603 LLSQT
+603 LLSQS
-608 LSFSGKIKGLSLS
+608 LSFSGRIKGLSLK
-621 FNPNNQTIRLS
+621 FDLTNQTLSLS
-632 SPELFLS
+632 SPELFIS

-644 LYLDESLVKVGDS
+644 LYLDESLVKVEDS
-657 NFTLSG
+657 EFSLFG
-663 SYALTNPLLILR
+663 SYALANSLLTLR
-675 GRGEVKEDLYGK
+675 GKGEVKETLYGK
-687 ISSLVNLPQGVKLKL
+687 ISSLVSLPQGVRLKL
-702 PAKVELQE
+702 PAKVELQ
-710 VKVDKEKIAADLFIL
+710 KLKLDKEKIAGDLSIL

-735 QYGLASKSLEL
+735 QYGLASKGLDL
-746 TSKFEGN
+746 TARFEGN
-753 TSDLS
+753 RSNLS
-758 LSLSHD
+758 LSLSYE
-764 QSLKVT
+764 QSLKVN
-770 LRGELSAPDT
+770 LKGELSALDT
-780 LVLFEGLPLS
+780 LLLFEGLPLS
-790 YGAISLDFSLNLGER
+790 YGKISSDLSLNLEER
-805 DFKALEDFKKDPLQA
+805 DFKALKDFKKDPLQA
-820 FYRLLTSEKL
+820 FYRLLSSGNL
-830 FPRPSYLHIKDLT
+830 FPRPSSLHIKDLT
-843 FIHPLRFTA
+843 LKEPLS
-852 TLTAEL
+852 LTASLSAEF

-868 RIKSEGLDFNGSLG
+868 RIKKEGLDFNGSLA
-882 VKAKEGALWIEGKLF
+882 VKAKEDALWIDGKLF
-897 SETLDLAKFFPKEF
+897 SETLDLAKIFPTEA
-911 LKATKEQEEKAKI
+911 LNATKEKPKKAEI
-924 ELTTS
+924 ELTVPV
-929 INANIVF
+929 NANIAF

-943 PTNHTIENLTGA
+943 PTNHTIESLNGT

-961 TIYAI
+961 TTYAL

-978 TAEAEKTAT
+978 TAEAEKTNV
-987 FHYGYV
+987 FHYGYI

-1005 FSCLYPNEMPKVI
+1005 FSCLYPNEMPKII

-1034 KSLIEHSYGELYAT
+1034 KSLIEHSYGEVYAT
-1048 SHKGYMYRAPL
+1048 SHRGYMYRAPL

-1088 ELTLALKASN
+1088 ELTLALMASN

-1109 AQGFRLFSSGYANLK
+1109 AQGFRLFSSGYVNLK
-1124 DKGLSLTFLVSP
+1124 DKGLALTFFVSP
-1136 FKTIDVI
+1136 FKTVDVI

-1170 TYDNPVIVP
+1170 TYDNPIIVP

-1195 FFGISEDFFQKKPA
+1195 FFGISEDFFQKKPE

>member
-8 FGFISLFFFFLIG
+8 FVLFSLFFLFLLG

-37 GKLKNYLEK
+37 EKLKNYLER
-46 NHHIKVEYH
+46 NHQIKVEYH
-55 RVSVDLIK
+55 HVSVDLVK
-63 LHFKFE
+63 LHFKFQD
-69 NFKLEHPEF
+69 FKLEHPRL
-78 FLSLPKA
+78 FLALPRA

-106 SSPSIKALIPEVT
+106 SSPTIKLSIPET
-119 KEEIEFDYKSLL
+119 PEEEEIKFDYKALL

-141 RNGNFSAEYKGKNFE
+141 RDGNFSAEYKGKNFE
-156 LRGVNLNLVDS
+156 LKGLNLNLVDR

-172 FDLKASSNI
+172 FDLKARANF
-181 FSQLSLKGYINY
+181 FSQLSLKGYFNY
-193 VRFFGEGSVEVKELN
+193 VSFFGEGSLEVKELN

-217 FDPGENKLNL
+217 FDPGENKLNF
-227 QAQVSVEKDRIYAG
+227 QAQISVEKDRVYAG
-241 FSGDAPCLIRLDD
+241 FSGDAPCLIRLDN

-265 VAILGKDGWEV
+265 VAILSKDGWEV
-276 EFPVLDFHNPRLKGK
+276 EFPLLDFHNPRLKGE
-291 LKVVANE
+291 LKVLATE
-298 KGIDFRAKA
+298 KGIDVSAKA
-307 DSTDFES
+307 DSLDFES
-314 ISPILVK
+314 ISPVLAK

-329 TISDYLKGGFF
+329 TISDYLRGGLF
-340 TKLAFQARGKDWDE
+340 TELVFQARGKDWDE
-354 AFSLNSIEL
+354 ALSLNSIEL

-381 ANVEGMVSLDKA
+381 ANIKGKVSLEKA
-393 KLRFEGNGIVNEN
+393 KLRFEGSGIVNEN
-406 IQLAGSQVLVDL
+406 IQLKDSQVLVDL
-418 AGKMPL
+418 GSKEPR

-438 KDLALLMSKDASSL
+438 KDLALRLSKDASSL
-452 EKYQVKGKVEGSIV
+452 EKYQVSGKVEGSIV
-466 LSGYPTALDVA
+466 LSGYPASLDVA
-477 VSLFPK
+477 LSLFPK
-483 DVELFLEPF
+483 DVAVSIAPL
-492 KKTIRISSGS
+492 KKPVIVSSGS

-524 LDLKGLFEM
+524 LDLKGLFEI
-533 KKDLLSVSIS
+533 KNKLLSLSIPQAS
-543 QVYLTKETFFTLLS
+543 LPKETLFTLLS
-557 FDEGVK
+557 LDEGIK
-563 QRLEPYA
+563 QKLEPYA
-570 VDLDEVFLKDV
+570 IDLDEVFLKDV
-581 NLSSLSLRN
+581 TLSSLSLGS
-590 LDLRNLDKEQALP
+590 LDKEQALR
-603 LLSQT
+603 LLSQS
-608 LSFSGKIKGLSLS
+608 LSFSGRIKGLSLR
-621 FNPNNQTIRLS
+621 FDLTNQTIRLS
-632 SPELFLS
+632 SPELFIS

-644 LYLDESLVKVGDS
+644 LYLDESLVKVEDS
-657 NFTLSG
+657 EFSLFG
-663 SYALTNPLLILR
+663 SYALVNPLLTLR
-675 GRGEVKEDLYGK
+675 GKGEVKESLYGK
-687 ISSLVNLPQGVKLKL
+687 ISSLVSLPQGVRLKL

-710 VKVDKEKIAADLFIL
+710 VKLDKEKIAGDLSIL

-735 QYGLASKSLEL
+735 QYSL
-746 TSKFEGN
+746 TSKGLDVTSRFEGN
-753 TSDLS
+753 SSDLNLS
-758 LSLSHD
+758 LSYN
-764 QSLKVT
+764 QSLKVR
-770 LRGELSAPDT
+770 LKGELSALDT

-790 YGAISLDFSLNLGER
+790 YGKISLDLSLNLEGR
-805 DFKALEDFKKDPLQA
+805 DFKALEGFKKDPLQA
-820 FYRLLTSEKL
+820 FHRLLSSGNL
-830 FPRPSYLHIKDLT
+830 FPRPSSLHIKDLT
-843 FIHPLRFTA
+843 LKEPLS
-852 TLTAEL
+852 LTASLFAEF

-868 RIKSEGLDFNGSLG
+868 RVKREGLDFNGSLA
-882 VKAKEGALWIEGKLF
+882 VKAKEDALWIDGKLF
-897 SETLDLAKFFPKEF
+897 SETLDLAKIF
-911 LKATKEQEEKAKI
+911 LTEALNATKERPKTAEI
-924 ELTTS
+924 ELTVPV
-929 INANIVF
+929 NANIAF
-936 SLHKVIL
+936 SLHRLIL
-943 PTNHTIENLTGA
+943 PTNHTIESLNGT

-961 TIYAI
+961 TTYAL

-978 TAEAEKTAT
+978 TAEAEKTNT
-987 FHYGYV
+987 FHYGYI

-1034 KSLIEHSYGELYAT
+1034 KSLIEHSYGEVYAT
-1048 SHKGYMYRAPL
+1048 SHKGYMYRAPV

-1076 IPDLEKNLLPLD
+1076 IPDFEKNLLPLD
-1088 ELTLALKASN
+1088 ELSLALKAFN

-1124 DKGLSLTFLVSP
+1124 DKSLSLTFFVSP
-1136 FKTIDVI
+1136 FKTVDVI

-1150 SRLLL
+1150 SKLLL

-1170 TYDNPVIVP
+1170 TYDNPIIIP

-1195 FFGISEDFFQKKPA
+1195 FFGISEDFFQKKPE